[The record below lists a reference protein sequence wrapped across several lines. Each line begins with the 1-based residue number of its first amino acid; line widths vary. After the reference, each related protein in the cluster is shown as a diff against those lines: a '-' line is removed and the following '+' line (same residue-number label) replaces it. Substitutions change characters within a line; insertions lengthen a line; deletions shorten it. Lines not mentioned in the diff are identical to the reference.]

1 MSRPTWAR
9 WVTRISLGLGIIA
22 LVLTIRDTG
31 LVAIGNYFKRI
42 GWGWVAVVIL
52 EIAITTMD
60 ATAIRAFLS
69 PESEKV
75 RLRSA
80 LLSQLA
86 GRAVNAVT
94 PSGNLGEAVKVSV
107 LVEHVSE
114 SRAVATILLYNVVSF
129 SVELVTV
136 GIAALLMA
144 LFLPMPATLRWVL
157 LGLGALVLGLAVA
170 IYALV
175 RRGVLVSVARLAAR
189 IPVPGLAFV
198 RGRLWKYDRRSREVQ
213 DDQRE
218 REALERRSREVQ
230 DDQRERQAL
239 ERPSGYLLSAE
250 RLARWEPRLRSV
262 DDKMKLVEGARE
274 RDRRFGILM
283 VTLSRMTSMTLSF
296 LLLIAMGEK
305 LTVGFVASITVGSFF
320 IYMASTLVPM
330 GIGINEGGYNMMFRA
345 LGENTA
351 RGTALI
357 LARRVAL
364 IMYAAIGLVLVTAS
378 ETVQRA
384 RERHTRRPVVATPV
398 ATPLPVLAEVRIVT
412 APPVAPASVTEI
424 AD

>member
-9 WVTRISLGLGIIA
+9 WVTRISLVIGIVA

-31 LVAIGNYFKRI
+31 LVQIGTYFKRI

-52 EIAITTMD
+52 EIAITTLD
-60 ATAIRAFLS
+60 ASAIRAFLS
-69 PESEKV
+69 PDHYKV
-75 RLRSA
+75 GRGSA

-107 LVEHVSE
+107 LVEHVSQ

-129 SVELVTV
+129 TIELVTV

-144 LFLPMPATLRWVL
+144 GFLPIRAALRWGL
-157 LGLGALVLGLAVA
+157 LGGGVLVLALGLA

-175 RRGVLVSVARLAAR
+175 RRGVLVSAARLAAR
-189 IPVPGLAFV
+189 IPVPGLASV
-198 RGRLWKYDRRSREVQ
+198 RARLWKD
-213 DDQRE
+213 
-218 REALERRSREVQ
+218 A
-230 DDQRERQAL
+230 
-239 ERPSGYLLSAE
+239 RPSRYLLAAE

-262 DDKMKLVEGARE
+262 DDKMKLVEGARR
-274 RDRRFGILM
+274 RDRHLGIAL
-283 VTLSRMTSMTLSF
+283 VAVSRLTSMTLSF
-296 LLLIAMGEK
+296 LLLIAMGET
-305 LTVGFVASITVGSFF
+305 LTIGLVASITVGSFF

-330 GIGINEGGYNMMFRA
+330 GIGINEGGYNEMFRV
-345 LGENTA
+345 LGENPA

-364 IMYAAIGLVLVTAS
+364 ILYAAIGLVLVTVS

-384 RERHTRRPVVATPV
+384 RERQTNRTAAVSGTIPVLEVGIVAT
-398 ATPLPVLAEVRIVT
+398 
-412 APPVAPASVTEI
+412 PPVAPAVSEM

>member
-9 WVTRISLGLGIIA
+9 WVTRISLAIGVVA

-31 LVAIGNYFKRI
+31 LAAIGSYFKLI
-42 GWGWVAVVIL
+42 GWGWVAVVVL
-52 EIAITTMD
+52 EVAITTMD

-69 PESEKV
+69 PEQDKV
-75 RLRSA
+75 PLRTA
-80 LLSQLA
+80 VLSQLA

-107 LVEHVSE
+107 LVDNVSE

-136 GIAALLMA
+136 GIAGLLMA
-144 LFLPMPATLRWVL
+144 LFLPMPVSLRWMLVGVGVVVL
-157 LGLGALVLGLAVA
+157 ALAVA

-175 RRGVLVSVARLAAR
+175 RRGLLVSAAGLASR
-189 IPVPGLAFV
+189 IPVPGLA
-198 RGRLWKYDRRSREVQ
+198 RLRRRLWHVDQPSR
-213 DDQRE
+213 
-218 REALERRSREVQ
+218 
-230 DDQRERQAL
+230 
-239 ERPSGYLLSAE
+239 YLLNPV

-262 DDKMKLVEGARE
+262 DDKMKLVEGARV
-274 RDRRFGILM
+274 RDRRLGIIM
-283 VTLSRMTSMTLSF
+283 VTLSRLTSMTLSF

-305 LTVGFVASITVGSFF
+305 LTIGLVASITMGSFF

-330 GIGINEGGYNMMFRA
+330 GIGINEGGYNMLFRA
-345 LGENTA
+345 LGENPA

-357 LARRVAL
+357 LARRTAL
-364 IMYAAIGLVLVTAS
+364 ILYAAIGLVLVTAS
-378 ETVQRA
+378 ETVRRA
-384 RERHTRRPVVATPV
+384 RERSSERAATSAPSP
-398 ATPLPVLAEVRIVT
+398 ALAEVRLVA
-412 APPVAPASVTEI
+412 APPVAPVSASEI

>member
-9 WVTRISLGLGIIA
+9 WVTRISLGVGIVA
-22 LVLTIRDTG
+22 LVLTIRSTG
-31 LVAIGNYFKRI
+31 LAEIGHYFKRI
-42 GWGWVAVVIL
+42 GWGWFAVVIL

-69 PESEKV
+69 PESDKV
-75 RLRSA
+75 RLPSA

-129 SVELVTV
+129 SVELITV
-136 GIAALLMA
+136 GVAALLMA
-144 LFLPMPATLRWVL
+144 VFLPMPASLRWVL

-170 IYALV
+170 IYSLV
-175 RRGVLVSVARLAAR
+175 RRGVLVSIARLAAR
-189 IPVPGLAFV
+189 IPVPGLAHL
-198 RGRLWKYDRRSREVQ
+198 RRRLWK
-213 DDQRE
+213 
-218 REALERRSREVQ
+218 
-230 DDQRERQAL
+230 L
-239 ERPSGYLLSAE
+239 ERPSRYLLSAE
-250 RLARWEPRLRSV
+250 RCARWEPRLRSV
-262 DDKMKLVEGARE
+262 DDKMKLVEGARV
-274 RDRRFGILM
+274 RDRRLGILM
-283 VTLSRMTSMTLSF
+283 ITLSRMTSMTLSF

-330 GIGINEGGYNMMFRA
+330 GIGINEGGYNLMFRA

-351 RGTALI
+351 RGTTLI

-398 ATPLPVLAEVRIVT
+398 AAPLPVLADVRIVT

>member
-31 LVAIGNYFKRI
+31 LAAIGTYFKRI
-42 GWGWVAVVIL
+42 GWGWFVVVVL

-69 PESEKV
+69 PESDKV

-107 LVEHVSE
+107 LVEHVSQ

-129 SVELVTV
+129 SVELITV

-144 LFLPMPATLRWVL
+144 VFLPMPATLRWAL
-157 LGLGALVLGLAVA
+157 LAGGVLVLALAVA

-175 RRGVLVSVARLAAR
+175 RRGVLVSSARLFAR
-189 IPVPGLAFV
+189 IPVPGLASL
-198 RGRLWKYDRRSREVQ
+198 RGRLWKQ
-213 DDQRE
+213 P
-218 REALERRSREVQ
+218 
-230 DDQRERQAL
+230 
-239 ERPSGYLLSAE
+239 RPSRYLLSAE
-250 RLARWEPRLRSV
+250 RFARWEPRLRSI
-262 DDKMKLVEGARE
+262 DDKMLLVEGARV
-274 RDRRFGILM
+274 RDRRLGILM
-283 VTLSRMTSMTLSF
+283 VTLSRLTSMTLSF
-296 LLLIAMGEK
+296 LLLIAMGET
-305 LTVGFVASITVGSFF
+305 LTIGFVASITVGSFF

-330 GIGINEGGYNMMFRA
+330 GIGINEGGYNAMFRA
-345 LGENTA
+345 LGENPA

-384 RERHTRRPVVATPV
+384 RERQAGRPLERPVAAP
-398 ATPLPVLAEVRIVT
+398 ALPMLPEVRIVT

>member
-9 WVTRISLGLGIIA
+9 WVTRISLVIGIVA

-31 LVAIGNYFKRI
+31 LVQIGTYFKRI

-52 EIAITTMD
+52 EVAITTLD
-60 ATAIRAFLS
+60 ASAIRAFLS
-69 PESEKV
+69 PDHDKV
-75 RLRSA
+75 GLGSA

-107 LVEHVSE
+107 LVEHVSQ
-114 SRAVATILLYNVVSF
+114 SRAVATILLYNVVGF
-129 SVELVTV
+129 TVELVTV
-136 GIAALLMA
+136 GVAALVMVV
-144 LFLPMPATLRWVL
+144 FLPMPAALRW
-157 LGLGALVLGLAVA
+157 GLFGGGALVLALGLA

-175 RRGVLVSVARLAAR
+175 RHGVLVSAARLAAR
-189 IPVPGLAFV
+189 IPVPGLASV
-198 RGRLWKYDRRSREVQ
+198 RGWLWKD
-213 DDQRE
+213 
-218 REALERRSREVQ
+218 A
-230 DDQRERQAL
+230 
-239 ERPSGYLLSAE
+239 RPSRYLLHPE

-262 DDKMKLVEGARE
+262 DDKMKLVEGARR
-274 RDRRFGILM
+274 RDRHLGIAL
-283 VTLSRMTSMTLSF
+283 VALSRLTSMTLSF
-296 LLLIAMGEK
+296 LLLIAMGET
-305 LTVGFVASITVGSFF
+305 LTVGLVAAISVGSFF

-330 GIGINEGGYNMMFRA
+330 GVGINEGGYNTLFRL
-345 LGENTA
+345 LGENPA

-364 IMYAAIGLVLVTAS
+364 ILYAAIGLVLVTAS

-384 RERHTRRPVVATPV
+384 RERQSTRSAAVSGTI
-398 ATPLPVLAEVRIVT
+398 PVLAEVGIVAT
-412 APPVAPASVTEI
+412 PPVAPAVSEI

>member
-31 LVAIGNYFKRI
+31 LVAIGTYFKRI
-42 GWGWVAVVIL
+42 GWGWVAVVVL

-69 PESEKV
+69 PEQHKV

-107 LVEHVSE
+107 LVEHVSQ

-129 SVELVTV
+129 SVELITV

-144 LFLPMPATLRWVL
+144 MFLPMPVSLRWLMLGVGVVVL
-157 LGLGALVLGLAVA
+157 ALAVA

-175 RRGVLVSVARLAAR
+175 RRGVLVSAARLAAR
-189 IPVPGLAFV
+189 IPVPGLA
-198 RGRLWKYDRRSREVQ
+198 RLRRRVWRVDQPSR
-213 DDQRE
+213 
-218 REALERRSREVQ
+218 
-230 DDQRERQAL
+230 
-239 ERPSGYLLSAE
+239 YLLTPE
-250 RLARWEPRLRSV
+250 RFARWEPRLRSI
-262 DDKMKLVEGARE
+262 DDKMKLVEGARV
-274 RDRRFGILM
+274 RDRRLGILM
-283 VTLSRMTSMTLSF
+283 VTLSRLTSMTLSF

-305 LTVGFVASITVGSFF
+305 LTIGFVASITVGSFF

-330 GIGINEGGYNMMFRA
+330 GIGINEGGYYAMFRA

-364 IMYAAIGLVLVTAS
+364 IMYAGIGLVLVTAS

-384 RERHTRRPVVATPV
+384 RERSAERAAASGQLPAHT
-398 ATPLPVLAEVRIVT
+398 EVRLVA
-412 APPVAPASVTEI
+412 APPSVAPAPAAATEI

>member
-9 WVTRISLGLGIIA
+9 WVTRISLVLGIIA

-31 LVAIGNYFKRI
+31 LVQIGTYFKRI

-52 EIAITTMD
+52 EIAITTLD
-60 ATAIRAFLS
+60 ASAIRAFLS
-69 PESEKV
+69 PDHDKV
-75 RLRSA
+75 GLGSA

-107 LVEHVSE
+107 LVEHVSQ

-129 SVELVTV
+129 TIELVTV
-136 GIAALLMA
+136 GVAALVMA
-144 LFLPMPATLRWVL
+144 VFLPMPAALRWGL
-157 LGLGALVLGLAVA
+157 LGGGVLVLALGLA

-175 RRGVLVSVARLAAR
+175 RRGVLVSAARLAAR
-189 IPVPGLAFV
+189 IPVPGLAGL
-198 RGRLWKYDRRSREVQ
+198 RRWLWKV
-213 DDQRE
+213 
-218 REALERRSREVQ
+218 A
-230 DDQRERQAL
+230 
-239 ERPSGYLLSAE
+239 RPSRYLLHPD

-262 DDKMKLVEGARE
+262 DDKMKLVEGARR
-274 RDRRFGILM
+274 RDRHLGIAL
-283 VTLSRMTSMTLSF
+283 VVLSRLTSMTLSF
-296 LLLIAMGEK
+296 LLLIAMGET
-305 LTVGFVASITVGSFF
+305 LSVGLVAAISVGSFF

-330 GIGINEGGYNMMFRA
+330 GIGINEGGYDMLFRL
-345 LGENTA
+345 LGENPA

-364 IMYAAIGLVLVTAS
+364 IVYAAIGLVLVAAS

-384 RERHTRRPVVATPV
+384 RERQANRSPAVSGTI
-398 ATPLPVLAEVRIVT
+398 PVLAEVAIVAT
-412 APPVAPASVTEI
+412 PPVAPAVSDMT
-424 AD
+424 D